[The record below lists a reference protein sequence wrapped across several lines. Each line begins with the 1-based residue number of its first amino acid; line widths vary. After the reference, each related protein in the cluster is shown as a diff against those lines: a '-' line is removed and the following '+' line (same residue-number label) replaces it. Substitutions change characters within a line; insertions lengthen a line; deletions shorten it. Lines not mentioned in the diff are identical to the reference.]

1 LLFFL
6 LVGVLYGSFIIVC
19 CCILVKIV
27 GYLNWQMFGSKELD
41 GNASRKISDRLC
53 NYLYVLDGLA
63 GQGYGQQS
71 KFVITRH
78 LINPN

>member
-1 LLFFL
+1 M
-6 LVGVLYGSFIIVC
+6 C
-19 CCILVKIV
+19 
-27 GYLNWQMFGSKELD
+27 GSKELD
-41 GNASRKISDRLC
+41 GNASSKISDRLRA
-53 NYLYVLDGLA
+53 YLYVLDGLA

>member
-1 LLFFL
+1 
-6 LVGVLYGSFIIVC
+6 
-19 CCILVKIV
+19 
-27 GYLNWQMFGSKELD
+27 MFGSKELD

-53 NYLYVLDGLA
+53 AYLYVLDGLA